1 VSSFRNMD
9 RRPKSAYSSPQPL
22 VGRRAFLAAGAGLL
36 AGLWASGRYPRS
48 LIEGT
53 ARAVAAGA
61 PVYVA
66 RDELLPG
73 ERRLAGR
80 DRTLEPRAAPRF
92 NLLGLHWQGSGEVWF
107 RVRARDEG
115 WAGWERAITHE
126 LPDPGSDENRRRA
139 WTLGTPVW
147 TEESTAVQ
155 FRLAGAVERLRAHFV
170 WSPPRPTR
178 GLALAGAPWIITRES
193 WGADEAIVRGRTDY
207 AGRVAFAVVHHTAGR
222 SPSSPEESAAIVR
235 AIQAYHVKGNG
246 WDDIGYNAL
255 VDDFGQVFE
264 GRRGG
269 LDRNVVGAHALG
281 FNKGSVG
288 VALLG
293 AYGRES
299 PTDAARRALV
309 DFLAW
314 RLDVAH
320 VDPLS
325 LVGYPSDGTLRNLR
339 AVSGHRDVNATACP
353 GALLYEELD
362 AVAGTAARTG
372 LPKLYEPT
380 AEGPVAGVVRFG
392 ARLSEPRN
400 WSVTVTGPDGA
411 AVARG
416 RGSGGIVAWAWEAG
430 SASPGR
436 YSYAIEAGGGVL
448 PATGSLEIGGPGSA
462 APVGPPPA
470 RPGSIPRRIP
480 RWAWELKTWQTS
492 PKATRGPRPA
502 APRRRLPH
510 WYWEWRRWLA
520 AVERWRRA
528 RRRA

>member
-1 VSSFRNMD
+1 MD
-9 RRPKSAYSSPQPL
+9 CRPKSASSSPVPL

-48 LIEGT
+48 LIEGP
-53 ARAVAAGA
+53 ARAVATGA

-66 RDELLPG
+66 RDEPLPG
-73 ERRLAGR
+73 GRRLAGR
-80 DRTLEPRAAPRF
+80 ERTLEPREAPRF
-92 NLLGLHWQGSGEVWF
+92 NLLGLHWQGSGQVWF
-107 RVRARDEG
+107 RARTNAEG
-115 WAGWERAITHE
+115 WAGWQRAITHE
-126 LPDPGSDENRRRA
+126 LPDPGSGENRVRA

-147 TEESTAVQ
+147 GEESTAVQ
-155 FRLAGAVERLRAHFV
+155 FRLAGAVERLRAHYV

-178 GLALAGAPWIITRES
+178 GLEHADAPWIITRES
-193 WGADEAIVRGRTDY
+193 WGADEAIVRGRADY
-207 AGRVAFAVVHHTAGR
+207 ADRVAFAVVHHTAGR
-222 SPSSPEESAAIVR
+222 SPSSPEESAAILR
-235 AIQAYHVKGNG
+235 AIQTYHVKGNG

-255 VDDFGQVFE
+255 VDAFGQVFE

-293 AYGRES
+293 TYGRES
-299 PTDAARRALV
+299 ATDAARQALV
-309 DFLAW
+309 NFLSW

-325 LVGYPSDGTLRNLR
+325 LIGYPSGGRIRNLR
-339 AVSGHRDVNATACP
+339 AISGHRDVNATSCP

-362 AVAGTAARTG
+362 SLAKGAARTG

-380 AEGPVAGVVRFG
+380 AEGPVRGVVRFG

-400 WSVTVTGPDGA
+400 WSVTVTSPDGA
-411 AVARG
+411 AVAWG
-416 RGSGGIVAWAWEAG
+416 GGSGGIVAWSWEAG
-430 SASPGR
+430 GASPGS
-436 YSYAIEAGGGVL
+436 YSYTIEAGGDVL
-448 PATGSLEIGGPGSA
+448 SATGSVKIGARRSA
-462 APVGPPPA
+462 TPVGPPPA

-480 RWAWELKTWQTS
+480 RWTWELKTWQTS
-492 PKATRGPRPA
+492 PKATRGPRPVT
-502 APRRRLPH
+502 PRPLPH

-520 AVERWRRA
+520 AVERWRKA
-528 RRRA
+528 RRGA